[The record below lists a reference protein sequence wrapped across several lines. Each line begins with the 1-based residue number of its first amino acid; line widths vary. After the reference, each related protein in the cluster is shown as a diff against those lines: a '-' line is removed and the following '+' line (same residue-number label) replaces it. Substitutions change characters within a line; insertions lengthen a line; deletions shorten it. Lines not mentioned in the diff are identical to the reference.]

1 MKKRILSL
9 ALVALIALSLL
20 PGAVSAESSG
30 MAGRKITVLLPN
42 HEMDTVGFME
52 TETRKFEEETGIQ
65 VELINMSWENVADRV
80 MTEMAAKGDS
90 YDVIEFDN
98 AWVPKFV
105 ANGWVE
111 PLDGYVTDEIK
122 KGILPGLLEK
132 FSMDGRLYGIAWN
145 NDTRFFMYNAEMLKA
160 AGIENPPRTWM
171 ELKEQ
176 SAKLQEV
183 GAAAY
188 GFTDSLMQAQSCVN
202 EVTNIVYSFGG
213 DFFDKNGN
221 LTVTTDPAVKAAY
234 EYLVDGLNTSKF
246 IDPGSLTSDY
256 ETVANV
262 FNMGQSA
269 FFIQA
274 WPGIYQSAND
284 PEQSMIVGAVAVA
297 DYALGENGVQ
307 SVLTL
312 PEAMAIPT
320 ASKNKDAA
328 WAYIEYMSSKA
339 FDKRKAETIGALPI
353 WSELFEDPDLLELYP
368 HWASFGKQSEYAH
381 GLQSLL
387 WYDEFSNILQ
397 IETQKILLGLVS
409 VDEGWEGFNQQAAG
423 NKKRSKGRSW
433 CLRHSSRL
441 LFSGSSKPEYT

>member
-1 MKKRILSL
+1 M
-9 ALVALIALSLL
+9 
-20 PGAVSAESSG
+20 
-30 MAGRKITVLLPN
+30 
-42 HEMDTVGFME
+42 
-52 TETRKFEEETGIQ
+52 
-65 VELINMSWENVADRV
+65 
-80 MTEMAAKGDS
+80 
-90 YDVIEFDN
+90 
-98 AWVPKFV
+98 
-105 ANGWVE
+105 
-111 PLDGYVTDEIK
+111 
-122 KGILPGLLEK
+122 
-132 FSMDGRLYGIAWN
+132 
-145 NDTRFFMYNAEMLKA
+145 
-160 AGIENPPRTWM
+160 
-171 ELKEQ
+171 
-176 SAKLQEV
+176 
-183 GAAAY
+183 
-188 GFTDSLMQAQSCVN
+188 
-202 EVTNIVYSFGG
+202 TNIVYSFGG

-397 IETQKILLGLVS
+397 IETQKILLGLVN